1 MHSLK
6 DIKETT
12 HPSPLSPTETI
23 IWYYMKYMKYMNL
36 PRQTLK
42 KIHTGN
48 GKYSCRERCIKVLTD

>member
-23 IWYYMKYMKYMNL
+23 IWYYMKYMNL

-42 KIHTGN
+42 KINTGN
-48 GKYSCRERCIKVLTD
+48 GKYS

>member
-23 IWYYMKYMKYMNL
+23 IWYYMKYMNL

>member
-23 IWYYMKYMKYMNL
+23 IWYYMKYMNL

-42 KIHTGN
+42 KNTH
-48 GKYSCRERCIKVLTD
+48 GKRKIFV